1 MINKF
6 DNRFLII
13 GIGVVFYLFITTYAY
28 LFQEWTRLFA
38 LNFANFPSIPL
49 FFFIQFVYVL
59 TIVLFCFFFQSKLK
73 KQKLN
78 SKKLFIQLAI
88 AMIVGQF
95 LQFISRFVF
104 DLFTTPEYWDRLI
117 AYSDEIR
124 SDYALGSIAP
134 SLSLLIDLFLIY
146 FFYKNRNL
154 LIQLDANSEEI
165 ETIGS

>member
-1 MINKF
+1 
-6 DNRFLII
+6 
-13 GIGVVFYLFITTYAY
+13 
-28 LFQEWTRLFA
+28 
-38 LNFANFPSIPL
+38 
-49 FFFIQFVYVL
+49 VYVL

-73 KQKLN
+73 NQKLN

-124 SDYALGSIAP
+124 SDYALGTIAP

-154 LIQLDANSEEI
+154 LIQLDANSVEI